1 MKSDPLLH
9 LIYASAATHVFSN
22 EELILLL
29 DKARN
34 HNSQQDIT
42 GMLLHCHGSFFQI
55 LEGPESKVKTLF
67 EIICKDQRHARITL
81 IIQEPIF
88 QRSFGDWSMG
98 FTGATESQLEEIDG
112 LTDFFQSG
120 SCLADLDR
128 GRAKK
133 LLKAFASGSW
143 RSKLA

>member
-1 MKSDPLLH
+1 MSDSLIH
-9 LIYASAATHVFSN
+9 LIYASAANHPFSDD
-22 EELILLL
+22 ELILLL
-29 DKARN
+29 EKART
-34 HNSQQDIT
+34 HNAEQGIT

-55 LEGPESKVKTLF
+55 LEGPESRIKNLYNV
-67 EIICKDQRHARITL
+67 ISKDLRHSKITL

-88 QRSFGDWSMG
+88 ERSFGDWSMG
-98 FTGATESQLEEIDG
+98 FTGASESQLETIDG
-112 LTDFFQSG
+112 LADFFQSG
-120 SCLADLDR
+120 SCLADIDH